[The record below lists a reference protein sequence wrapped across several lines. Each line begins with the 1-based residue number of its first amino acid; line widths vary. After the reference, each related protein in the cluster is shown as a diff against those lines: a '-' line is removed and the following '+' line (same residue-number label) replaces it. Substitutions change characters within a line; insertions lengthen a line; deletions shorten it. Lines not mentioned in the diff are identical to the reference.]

1 MNSLWVRHVELSSG
15 QSIMWLVL
23 GFVQQS
29 QLALQEMDSALRGL
43 RATVPA
49 SQVTRPDTVAH
60 VLSSHA

>member
-43 RATVPA
+43 CATGPA
-49 SQVTRPDTVAH
+49 NQVTRPDTGAH